1 MDVHGVHPWKTDL
14 IWQQKKEDS
23 KRKKKTMR
31 RTVRLWSVD
40 EESEDSPVVEEAE
53 GEQEPQPEE
62 EENAT
67 AEEEGAA
74 DEGEGTEEHDEGVE
88 SWNATRRAL
97 AYNPHF
103 PNSNQTKHCWSSYV
117 NYHQCVKLKGAV

>member
-1 MDVHGVHPWKTDL
+1 
-14 IWQQKKEDS
+14 
-23 KRKKKTMR
+23 MR

-40 EESEDSPVVEEAE
+40 EESEGSPVVEEAE
-53 GEQEPQPEE
+53 SEQEAQPE

-74 DEGEGTEEHDEGVE
+74 DEGEGTEGHDEGVE
-88 SWNATRRAL
+88 WNSSGRAL

-117 NYHQCVKLKGAV
+117 NYHQCVKLKVL